1 MSLEAQIQ
9 VLATTIATDIRALQQ
24 TGSGEAV
31 ASAAAGSTL
40 GLEQQLLANSGQP
53 ALTVL
58 AVGFTT
64 SGRVQG
70 VSLGDGNV
78 VRCYASG
85 ADFNAGNILYQEFM
99 QMGEPIVF
107 TGLSDGSIIT
117 STEGFYGAS
126 EQVDGADRSPMP
138 LLSYGLSFTST
149 FFFAFRNSQT
159 YDPTGTS
166 PEQGWVHVVNGPLSS
181 VITMTDGTGT
191 TVQGQDNIALD
202 PWQYHRLY
210 TDGNN
215 EYILE
220 STNPIMAC
228 HAANMDSDP
237 HGRFF
242 DSRLIMPCLLYTSPS
257 PRDRG

>member
-9 VLATTIATDIRALQQ
+9 ALVTAIATDIRSLQQ

-138 LLSYGLSFTST
+138 LLSYGPVSYTHLTL
-149 FFFAFRNSQT
+149 
-159 YDPTGTS
+159 PTIY
-166 PEQGWVHVVNGPLSS
+166 S
-181 VITMTDGTGT
+181 V
-191 TVQGQDNIALD
+191 
-202 PWQYHRLY
+202 
-210 TDGNN
+210 
-215 EYILE
+215 
-220 STNPIMAC
+220 
-228 HAANMDSDP
+228 
-237 HGRFF
+237 
-242 DSRLIMPCLLYTSPS
+242 
-257 PRDRG
+257 